1 MVAKEFLNSL
11 SHLDDEYSKVDSKM
25 DDIMNDFYESMDRD
39 YQEEVRLLLS
49 LENSYSKGNV
59 LVDALIE
66 TALLYRNFIVDINEK
81 IKKLI
86 VSGKYDV
93 AESTIQKVLKLVD
106 YIHINSVAKTIQDEM
121 KKILEN

>member
-66 TALLYRNFIVDINEK
+66 TALLHRNFIVDINEK